1 MDLLFS
7 IIGIICVVA
16 LVKFTHNY
24 CDRLTEYIKNGQYLI
39 DINTVYDFVGLVAA
53 IISFLFAPFL
63 IILIFIFKMKPYV
76 TKRFDDMYRL
86 VNEIYA
92 DDWNRQYKYL
102 AQLNWRVNRNRIVFA
117 VVLIGIVL
125 LMVCR
130 FMRVLLY

>member
-24 CDRLTEYIKNGQYLI
+24 CDRLTESIKNGQYLI
-39 DINTVYDFVGLVAA
+39 DINTVYDFVGLVVAV
-53 IISFLFAPFL
+53 ISFLFAPFL

-76 TKRFDDMYRL
+76 NRRFDDMYRL

>member
-1 MDLLFS
+1 MDLLFG

-24 CDRLTEYIKNGQYLI
+24 CDRLTESIKNGQYLI
-39 DINTVYDFVGLVAA
+39 DINTVYDFVGLVVAV
-53 IISFLFAPFL
+53 ISFLFAPFL

-76 TKRFDDMYRL
+76 NRRFDDMYRL

>member
-16 LVKFTHNY
+16 LVKFTRNY

>member
-24 CDRLTEYIKNGQYLI
+24 CDRLTESIKNGQYLI
-39 DINTVYDFVGLVAA
+39 DINTVYDFVGLVVAV
-53 IISFLFAPFL
+53 ISFLFAPFL

-76 TKRFDDMYRL
+76 NRRFDDMYRL
-86 VNEIYA
+86 VNELYA

>member
-24 CDRLTEYIKNGQYLI
+24 CDRLTESIKNGQYLI
-39 DINTVYDFVGLVAA
+39 DINTVYDFAGLVVAV
-53 IISFLFAPFL
+53 ISFLFAPFL

-76 TKRFDDMYRL
+76 NRRFDDMYRL

>member
-24 CDRLTEYIKNGQYLI
+24 CDRLTEYIKNGQYLM
-39 DINTVYDFVGLVAA
+39 DINTMYDFVGLVAA
-53 IISFLFAPFL
+53 VISFLFAPFL

>member
-16 LVKFTHNY
+16 LVKFTRNY
-24 CDRLTEYIKNGQYLI
+24 CDRMTEYIKNGQYLI
-39 DINTVYDFVGLVAA
+39 DINTVYDFVGLVV
-53 IISFLFAPFL
+53 APFL

-76 TKRFDDMYRL
+76 NRRFDDMYRL

>member
-16 LVKFTHNY
+16 LVKFTRNY
-24 CDRLTEYIKNGQYLI
+24 CDRLTESIKNGQYLM

-53 IISFLFAPFL
+53 VISFLFAPFL
-63 IILIFIFKMKPYV
+63 IILIFIFKMKPYL

-86 VNEIYA
+86 VNELYA

>member
-16 LVKFTHNY
+16 LVKFTRNY
-24 CDRLTEYIKNGQYLI
+24 CDRLTESIKNGQYLM
-39 DINTVYDFVGLVAA
+39 DINTVYDFVGLVVAV
-53 IISFLFAPFL
+53 ISFLFAPFL

-76 TKRFDDMYRL
+76 NRRFDDMYRL
-86 VNEIYA
+86 VNELYA

>member
-1 MDLLFS
+1 MDLLVS
-7 IIGIICVVA
+7 IIGIIFVVA

>member
-24 CDRLTEYIKNGQYLI
+24 CDRLTESIKNGQYLM
-39 DINTVYDFVGLVAA
+39 DINTVYDFVGLVVAV
-53 IISFLFAPFL
+53 ISFLFAPFL

-130 FMRVLLY
+130 IMRVLLY

>member
-1 MDLLFS
+1 MALLFS

-24 CDRLTEYIKNGQYLI
+24 CDRLTESIKNGQYLT

-53 IISFLFAPFL
+53 VISFLFAPFL

>member
-16 LVKFTHNY
+16 LVKFTRNY

-86 VNEIYA
+86 VNELYA

>member
-24 CDRLTEYIKNGQYLI
+24 CDRLTESIKNGQYLT

-86 VNEIYA
+86 VNELYA

>member
-24 CDRLTEYIKNGQYLI
+24 CDRLTESIKNGQYLI

-53 IISFLFAPFL
+53 VISFLFAPFL

-76 TKRFDDMYRL
+76 NRRFDDMYRL
-86 VNEIYA
+86 VNELYA

>member
-7 IIGIICVVA
+7 IIGIICVVV
-16 LVKFTHNY
+16 LVKFTRNY

-86 VNEIYA
+86 VNELYA

>member
-24 CDRLTEYIKNGQYLI
+24 CDRLTESIKNGQYLM

-53 IISFLFAPFL
+53 VISFLFAPFL

-86 VNEIYA
+86 VNELYA

>member
-16 LVKFTHNY
+16 LVKFTRNY
-24 CDRLTEYIKNGQYLI
+24 CDRMTEYIKNGQYLI
-39 DINTVYDFVGLVAA
+39 DINTVYDFVGLVVAV
-53 IISFLFAPFL
+53 ISFLFAPFL

-76 TKRFDDMYRL
+76 NRRFDDMYRL

>member
-1 MDLLFS
+1 
-7 IIGIICVVA
+7 
-16 LVKFTHNY
+16 
-24 CDRLTEYIKNGQYLI
+24 
-39 DINTVYDFVGLVAA
+39 
-53 IISFLFAPFL
+53 
-63 IILIFIFKMKPYV
+63 
-76 TKRFDDMYRL
+76 MYRL
-86 VNEIYA
+86 VNELYA